1 MISPTNPTEVTDSGT
16 WKWMNMPGGT
26 GMAQFYPN
34 PPTAPAPTTTTP
46 VMGNM
51 VAGSGSANNT
61 INLNNQTSSYSSFM
75 AQPVKLPPPPA
86 PPDYSNLQAL
96 QNKVERQKMIKQAM
110 SQYDDL
116 EASTKAMGSQ
126 AANNA
131 GNVYAN
137 RLIQQGV
144 NPVASGVVAAQAK
157 LPVYNQ
163 LAEIN
168 TQKQTTRLDAVN
180 KADSLAANIASTMA
194 NIQLG
199 YSKMLADYNAQGAG
213 YQLDY
218 SKFNA
223 GQAQHAYE
231 YGQNHDLDKQKLAA
245 QIAAMGASGTSG
257 VAGGKAGVPTNGSA
271 YRGTWR
277 DAYAGTMA
285 LAQENP
291 FQQLNRA
298 NLSGYLSR
306 NGMWDDAL
314 PNYAV
319 L

>member
-26 GMAQFYPN
+26 GMAQFFPN
-34 PPTAPAPTTTTP
+34 PASAPAPVTTSVTGT
-46 VMGNM
+46 G
-51 VAGSGSANNT
+51 VAGSGTANNT
-61 INLNNQTSSYSSFM
+61 INLNNQTSSYSGFM
-75 AQPVKLPPPPA
+75 AQPVKFPPPPA
-86 PPDYSNLQAL
+86 PPDYANLQAL
-96 QNKVERQKMIKQAM
+96 QDRVQRQKMIKQAM

-116 EASTKAMGSQ
+116 EASTRAMGGQ

-131 GNVYAN
+131 GNVYSN
-137 RLIQQGV
+137 RLMQQGV
-144 NPVASGVVAAQAK
+144 NPIASGVVAAQAK

-163 LAEIN
+163 LAQIN
-168 TQKQTTRLDAVN
+168 TEKQATRLDAVN

-223 GQAQHAYE
+223 AQAQRAQE
-231 YGQNHDLDKQKLAA
+231 FSQTQALDKAKLAA
-245 QIAAMGASGTSG
+245 QIAASGGAGGTSSG
-257 VAGGKAGVPTNGSA
+257 RTGVPANGSG